1 MNVYD
6 FDGTIYDGDS
16 SVDFFRFCFKHYKI
30 LRCIPGIAWNGLLYF
45 LKLKEKTPFKQSV
58 YHYFR
63 YIPDMD
69 TALEE
74 FWAGHEHKLKG
85 WYLNEKMRSDD
96 VIISASPEFQLRPVC
111 DKLGVK
117 LLASRVDRHTGAYT
131 GLNCDG
137 KEKVRRF
144 YEAFP
149 GGSIDCF
156 YSDSDKDIP
165 LAKLA
170 AAAYKVSGDEVS
182 PWKL

>member
-16 SVDFFRFCFKHYKI
+16 SVDFFLFSLKKYK
-30 LRCIPGIAWNGLLYF
+30 LYRCLPKMVWNGMLLAF
-45 LKLKEKTPFKQSV
+45 RLKEKTPAKQEI
-58 YHYFR
+58 YHYYRF
-63 YIPDMD
+63 ISDMD

-74 FWAGHEHKLKG
+74 FWAEHESKLKS

-96 VIISASPEFQLRPVC
+96 VVISASPEFQLKPIC
-111 DKLGVK
+111 DKLGIA
-117 LLASRVDRHTGAYT
+117 LIASKVDRSTGAYT

-149 GGSIDCF
+149 GGKIDNF

-165 LAKLA
+165 IARLA
-170 AAAYKVSGDEVS
+170 AAAYKVKGDEIT